1 MDVTQEIRQL
11 ITKAASAQ
19 DSIQALQFSQAAVNV
34 ANAMGTLDLIERER
48 EGKTVDKKKD
58 S

>member
-1 MDVTQEIRQL
+1 MDVTQEIKQL
-11 ITKAASAQ
+11 ITKAASAH

-34 ANAMGTLDLIERER
+34 ANAMGSLDHIERER
-48 EGKTVDKKKD
+48 RDASVDKKKD